1 MMLSRKGL
9 IKECNF
15 VNFFHKFLN
24 LLALPPV
31 TTTEP
36 DGNSQKLQTL
46 VVVDKDAVV
55 SWDSLRA
62 VSCFY
67 CCFFFII
74 FPELI
79 KNEFLLTMSVHFPTG
94 R

>member
-1 MMLSRKGL
+1 MMLSHKGL
-9 IKECNF
+9 VKECNF
-15 VNFFHKFLN
+15 VYFLNKFLN

-62 VSCFY
+62 VI
-67 CCFFFII
+67 FFLII

-79 KNEFLLTMSVHFPTG
+79 KNEFLLTISVHFPTG

>member
-1 MMLSRKGL
+1 MMLSHKGL

-15 VNFFHKFLN
+15 VYFLNKFLN

-62 VSCFY
+62 VS
-67 CCFFFII
+67 FFFYHL
-74 FPELI
+74 PR
-79 KNEFLLTMSVHFPTG
+79 TD
-94 R
+94 

>member
-1 MMLSRKGL
+1 MMLSHNGL

-15 VNFFHKFLN
+15 VYFLNKFLN

-62 VSCFY
+62 VS
-67 CCFFFII
+67 FFFII

-79 KNEFLLTMSVHFPTG
+79 KNEFLLTISVHFPTG

>member
-15 VNFFHKFLN
+15 VNFFYKFLN

-62 VSCFY
+62 VS
-67 CCFFFII
+67 FFLSSSLNWLKMNFSSQYQYI
-74 FPELI
+74 FQQECDE
-79 KNEFLLTMSVHFPTG
+79 KK
-94 R
+94 

>member
-1 MMLSRKGL
+1 MMLSCKGL

-15 VNFFHKFLN
+15 VNFFINFLN

-62 VSCFY
+62 VSCCC
-67 CCFFFII
+67 CCFFFYHL
-74 FPELI
+74 PR
-79 KNEFLLTMSVHFPTG
+79 TD
-94 R
+94 